1 MADIIQIRNDVEAN
15 WVSANPI
22 LAQGEL
28 AITTDT
34 TPKKIKIGDGTSNWS
49 NLVYFDQYNFDQY
62 VSAATA
68 AKVAAELAAV
78 NSAGSATNSQQYAV
92 NASNYATN
100 AQAQAELVIGR
111 GLYLPE
117 DNLSITYNADGTVNT
132 VSNGT
137 LTKRI
142 TYSNGVAVGVATI

>member
-1 MADIIQIRNDVEAN
+1 MSDIISVL
-15 WVSANPI
+15 VNP
-22 LAQGEL
+22 EE
-28 AITTDT
+28 TDT
-34 TPKKIKIGDGTSNWS
+34 INITVNPDGDEVTIAVDDSAGAAVFAAAAEASAIAAA
-49 NLVYFDQYNFDQY
+49 DA
-62 VSAATA
+62 AATSTEKA
-68 AKVAAELAAV
+68 AI
-78 NSAGSATNSQQYAV
+78 
-92 NASNYATN
+92 

-117 DNLSITYNADGTVNT
+117 DNLSITYNADGTINT